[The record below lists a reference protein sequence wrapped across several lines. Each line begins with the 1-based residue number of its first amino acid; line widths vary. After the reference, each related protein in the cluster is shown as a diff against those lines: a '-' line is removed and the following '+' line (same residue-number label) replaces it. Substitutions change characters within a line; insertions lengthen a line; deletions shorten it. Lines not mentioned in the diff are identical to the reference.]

1 LTVICSAYRSLYI
14 LNWIYRYFTEP
25 HYVHWISTTSMFCV
39 VLFCFGF
46 TIFKWY
52 LISVIVNII
61 SLDIRI
67 CADIIV
73 CRFLLLLHQQV
84 NSYYALKT
92 FIYSFTKCSCDN
104 VLWTFHNNIH
114 VTNFAVG
121 RTTLSSLYQLDCWIG
136 QSLSFFFV
144 GIVSSRIY
152 YVHDLR
158 SATRVQFICQLGHIA

>member
-1 LTVICSAYRSLYI
+1 MLGKIAISFYKLTVICSAYRSLYI

-25 HYVHWISTTSMFCV
+25 HYVHWISMISMYCV
-39 VLFCFGF
+39 VLFRFHHTQRVSNLC
-46 TIFKWY
+46 
-52 LISVIVNII
+52 VIVNIT

-92 FIYSFTKCSCDN
+92 FIYSFTKCSYDN
-104 VLWTFHNNIH
+104 VTRTFHNYIY

-121 RTTLSSLYQLDCWIG
+121 RTTLISLYQLDC
-136 QSLSFFFV
+136 
-144 GIVSSRIY
+144 
-152 YVHDLR
+152 
-158 SATRVQFICQLGHIA
+158 